1 MEGAEKGEI
10 CERNTKPRLDDHP
23 QVTAAGVASLFNI
36 DLILEILSRLPARSV
51 HRFKCV
57 SMLWRDLIAD
67 PANHKKL
74 PQTLAGFLYTSF
86 YNSGYRHHF
95 AGFSGGA
102 ASFNPSLPYL
112 HPNKDEG
119 ITLVDAC
126 NGLLLYRRYNSS
138 RHDYHFVV
146 CNPATGRWVELPPQ
160 PQTQER
166 MNRLNHTAGLAFD
179 PAVSSHFHVLCF
191 ERTFPETLITG
202 VNIYSSRTGG
212 WIHRDSGIVEKA
224 TLFRSKCV
232 FVGGMLYIMGNLED
246 INGEYVLVGVDM
258 EGKVW
263 KTIRVPY
270 GSKFGTI
277 GLSKGCLHYAIAP
290 LNNNN
295 EILVSEIALWCLKD
309 CDSKQWVLKHTAS
322 IDTLISMTWEKY
334 RVVEI
339 HPDCDTIFLAQCGG
353 DTLVSYDMWHQ
364 KVGCIINLEKNSVH
378 KFLPYVPLFSEPL
391 ADAEG

>member
-1 MEGAEKGEI
+1 MEEAEKGEI
-10 CERNTKPRLDDHP
+10 LEWNTKPSSMEEAEKGEIFERNTKLRLDDHP
-23 QVTAAGVASLFNI
+23 QATAMGVASLFNV
-36 DLILEILSRLPARSV
+36 DLILDILSRLPARSV

-57 SMLWRDLIAD
+57 SVLWRDLIAD

-74 PQTLAGFLYTSF
+74 PQTLDGFLYTTFCS
-86 YNSGYRHHF
+86 SGYRHHF

-102 ASFNPSLPYL
+102 ASFDPSLPYL
-112 HPNKDEG
+112 HPNKG
-119 ITLVDAC
+119 A
-126 NGLLLYRRYNSS
+126 
-138 RHDYHFVV
+138 
-146 CNPATGRWVELPPQ
+146 
-160 PQTQER
+160 
-166 MNRLNHTAGLAFD
+166 
-179 PAVSSHFHVLCF
+179 
-191 ERTFPETLITG
+191 
-202 VNIYSSRTGG
+202 

-277 GLSKGCLHYAIAP
+277 GLSQGCLHYAVAP
-290 LNNNN
+290 VNNNN

-322 IDTLISMTWEKY
+322 IDTLMSMTEEKY

-339 HPDCDTIFLAQCGG
+339 HPDCDTIFLARYGG

-364 KVGCIINLEKNSVH
+364 KVGCIINLEKNSVQ
-378 KFLPYVPLFSEPL
+378 KFLPYVPVFSEPL
-391 ADAEG
+391 ADAEE